1 MEELK
6 IIDWQGCAKR
16 EKTLKE
22 SRLKNLTW
30 DILIY
35 IDPHL
40 DEIYDEISKLEY
52 MNYRKGRELW
62 RCKYKP
68 MMLNRV
74 GYGAP
79 EYAPA
84 VLKSAEAYRIVYS
97 KWYNALM
104 QGHDSCGG
112 D

>member
-6 IIDWQGCAKR
+6 LIDWQGYTKR
-16 EKTLKE
+16 DDKLKE
-22 SRLKNLTW
+22 DRLKNLTW
-30 DILIY
+30 DILIA
-35 IDPHL
+35 IDPYL
-40 DEIYDEISKLEY
+40 DEVYHEISKLEA
-52 MNYRKGRELW
+52 MNYKQGRELW

-84 VLKSAEAYRIVYS
+84 ILKSSEAYSIVYS
-97 KWYNALM
+97 KWYTKLM
-104 QGHDSCGG
+104 QGNDSY
-112 D
+112 